1 MSVPLIFMRDTVIP
15 IRALSVARDF
25 GEQPIARIMAADGL
39 SPHDIVAASTK
50 QMTHKMI
57 SRAAKGRRL
66 TPPVQF
72 KILNA
77 LNKATGKNYSLN
89 GFFNY

>member
-1 MSVPLIFMRDTVIP
+1 MNNSIERD
-15 IRALSVARDF
+15 L
-25 GEQPIARIMAADGL
+25 GEQPIARIMIADGL

-66 TPPVQF
+66 TPPVQL

-77 LNKATGKNYSLN
+77 LNKATGKNYSLRDL
-89 GFFNY
+89 FNY